1 MEPAGLGDGQDI
13 KVAFVVGVAQSHR
26 AGSEHAPQIWH
37 RLEPMGCLQKLFP
50 LLRGYFF
57 PFNAGIVKTFLINK
71 KIKPVSCLDRS
82 ELDQYL
88 KRLVYLPQSN

>member
-1 MEPAGLGDGQDI
+1 MEPAGPGDGQDI

-26 AGSEHAPQIWH
+26 AGSQHTPQIWH
-37 RLEPMGCLQKLFP
+37 RLEPAGCLQKLFP

-57 PFNAGIVKTFLINK
+57 PFDTKAIKPRSVGK
-71 KIKPVSCLDRS
+71 KIKPIFCLDRS

-88 KRLVYLPQSN
+88 KLFVYLSQSN